1 MSLELKRLIVKRAD
15 GRFSEVNW
23 CCRFGINRSVNE
35 ASLTYMIV
43 VSLLHPLNST
53 SNQLSRT
60 VYRVQVGE
68 RSFDLYLQ
76 SSSLIEQPGLEV
88 ALPLAILPGMRRD
101 EPIHVEGAISETF
114 LQGVREVMEHYA
126 SSFEGFTVVP
136 ITADSVYKA
145 EPSAA
150 VRKASFFSGGVDSF
164 FSLLKARDELTDIIT
179 IRGFDMSLKD
189 EERWEKTRASAQA
202 VADELKI
209 QLHEVECNFG
219 SIIKAYGKWLE
230 HGHGIALVSVA
241 RSMAGLFG
249 EVRIPGSDSLEG
261 QVPWGSSIFTD
272 PKYSDERLTIVHDAC
287 EANRVDKMVYLGNE
301 PLALKYL
308 RVCPGSKHDGY
319 YNCCRC
325 EKCLRTMVSLY
336 AIGVLDSVEAFPLP
350 LTPQLVA
357 HALYINS
364 WHRMFTDEN
373 IELMERCRPDDTVM
387 IKALKVQRDRPLW
400 RSKVLAKL
408 RRKRR
413 HLKRKIKKL
422 IGRVGLSPH

>member
-1 MSLELKRLIVKRAD
+1 MILVSQLHALS
-15 GRFSEVNW
+15 SEAHQVP
-23 CCRFGINRSVNE
+23 RI
-35 ASLTYMIV
+35 
-43 VSLLHPLNST
+43 
-53 SNQLSRT
+53 
-60 VYRVQVGE
+60 VYRVEVGE
-68 RSFDLYLQ
+68 RSFDLYIQ
-76 SSSLIEQPGLEV
+76 SPSLVEQPGLEV
-88 ALPLAILPGMRRD
+88 ATPLALLPAMRLAQ
-101 EPIHVEGAISETF
+101 PIHVQGSLSETF
-114 LQGVREVMEHYA
+114 LEGLKEIMEHYA

-136 ITADSVYKA
+136 ITADSYYKA
-145 EPSAA
+145 EASTSS
-150 VRKASFFSGGVDSF
+150 RKASFFSGGVDSF

-189 EERWEKTRASAQA
+189 QARWDKTSASAQA

-219 SIIKAYGKWLE
+219 SIIKEYGKWLE
-230 HGHGIALVSVA
+230 HGHGIVLACVA
-241 RSMAGLFG
+241 RSLAGLFG
-249 EVRIPGSDSLEG
+249 EVRVPSSDSLED

-272 PKYSDERLTIVHDAC
+272 PKYTDERLSIVHDAC
-287 EANRVDKMVYLGNE
+287 GANRVDKTVYLGNE

-308 RVCPGSKHDGY
+308 RVCPGSKHDGH

-357 HALYINS
+357 NALYITS

-373 IELMERCRPDDTVM
+373 IELMRRCRPDDTAM
-387 IKALKVQRDRPLW
+387 IKALEVQRDRPLW
-400 RSKVLAKL
+400 RSAVLAKL

-413 HLKRKIKKL
+413 HMKRKIQKL
-422 IGRVGLSPH
+422 MSRIGLSRG